1 MNENNNMMNG
11 QQPVPP
17 QGQYQGQFQE
27 QGYQQASA
35 YQNPLQYQM
44 NGQPQPP
51 KKSHVGIIMI
61 VLVCVMLLFAVLGV
75 GGFFAYKM
83 FNSQDEDV
91 QEAMKATFAF
101 SDNGAVNEVLR
112 FDELSSKMQEQG
124 THMDMNFN
132 IDEVDGENIGSP
144 SFDMQIDADVNNC
157 AVDMQ
162 GSVSFSGISIDNIEC
177 YYDTD
182 SMLLNIPFLY
192 DKAFELDYSGDFESE
207 LKDSSFAYLINDDE
221 AIESFA
227 QSIEILK
234 ESFENAKEYQAEEVS
249 TQNGFSVI
257 SDMFFEKAKKE
268 KIDSMKIDLDGKTVK
283 CKGYRLT
290 LDQDAMEEIV
300 EELINIL
307 EDAEFDEILSR
318 NGADMT
324 SSEVYSNIRK
334 AVEQINDFTMDVYLT
349 KGQVAKIDCILVSKD
364 DDTIEINYESTGGEI
379 LSQNMTVDMTVTVD
393 GDTDSCTLTRE
404 TDNTDDEYNTDWVLS
419 ADGYDWK
426 IGYRYDKSE
435 DTFKIDIDADG
446 EIEFVCEGKVDN
458 SNDSYVELVL
468 DNFELLE
475 YGSALLKMN
484 GSLTYG
490 VLEEDVVKPS
500 FETVDVLE
508 MSEYDWMDVIMSID
522 STLN

>member
-162 GSVSFSGISIDNIEC
+162 GSVSFCGISIDNIEC